1 MKSKVNFE
9 ELCRAKVSKIRN
21 IVISKTSNG
30 AFYIAQQLNV
40 LDEDTGKNIN
50 VFLKGAL
57 KLENIDAL
65 YALRDSINL
74 AIEKAEKENESVDEE
89 DDGWED
95 EDDQQ

>member
-57 KLENIDAL
+57 KLENIDAM

-74 AIEKAEKENESVDEE
+74 AIEKAERENESVDEN

-95 EDDQQ
+95 D

>member
-1 MKSKVNFE
+1 MKSKVNFV

-21 IVISKTSNG
+21 IVISKTPNG

-57 KLENIDAL
+57 KLENIDAM

-74 AIEKAEKENESVDEE
+74 AIEKAEKGNESVVDED

-95 EDDQQ
+95 DE

>member
-1 MKSKVNFE
+1 MRKMKSKVNFE

-57 KLENIDAL
+57 KLENIDAM

-74 AIEKAEKENESVDEE
+74 AIEKAEKGNESVDED

-95 EDDQQ
+95 D

>member
-57 KLENIDAL
+57 KLENIDAM

-74 AIEKAEKENESVDEE
+74 AIEKAEKGNESVDED

-95 EDDQQ
+95 DE

>member
-57 KLENIDAL
+57 KLENIDAM

-74 AIEKAEKENESVDEE
+74 AIEKAEKGNESVDED

-95 EDDQQ
+95 D

>member
-57 KLENIDAL
+57 KLENIDAM

-74 AIEKAEKENESVDEE
+74 AIEKAEKEKESVDE
-89 DDGWED
+89 DDGGWED
-95 EDDQQ
+95 DE

>member
-1 MKSKVNFE
+1 MRKMKNKVNFE

-57 KLENIDAL
+57 KLENIDAM

-74 AIEKAEKENESVDEE
+74 AIEKAEKENESVNED
-89 DDGWED
+89 DDGWEGD
-95 EDDQQ
+95 

>member
-57 KLENIDAL
+57 KIENIDAM

-74 AIEKAEKENESVDEE
+74 AIEKAEKENESVDES

-95 EDDQQ
+95 D

>member
-1 MKSKVNFE
+1 MKNKVNFE

-30 AFYIAQQLNV
+30 AFYVAQQLNV

-57 KLENIDAL
+57 KLENIDAM

-74 AIEKAEKENESVDEE
+74 AIEKAENNNESVDED
-89 DDGWED
+89 DDGWEND
-95 EDDQQ
+95 